1 MKTGQSL
8 NVVASGTGKS
18 IFWNKNMNERL
29 NELAEQARFTWVEND
44 KDITGGVDLEK
55 FAELIVRECVRHF
68 NEDYQRDFDTN
79 WREDLSKSIKQH
91 FGVEE

>member
-1 MKTGQSL
+1 MNKKLKEFAVQSDL
-8 NVVASGTGKS
+8 WRMLDEYSWEFGS
-18 IFWNKNMNERL
+18 CDPE
-29 NELAEQARFTWVEND
+29 
-44 KDITGGVDLEK
+44 KDCGRIEK
-55 FAELIVRECVRHF
+55 FAQLIIKECVRHF